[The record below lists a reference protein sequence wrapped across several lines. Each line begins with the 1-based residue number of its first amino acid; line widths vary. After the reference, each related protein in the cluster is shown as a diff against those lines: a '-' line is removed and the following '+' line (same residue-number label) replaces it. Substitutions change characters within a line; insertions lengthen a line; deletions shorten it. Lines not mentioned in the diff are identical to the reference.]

1 MLQLYFPTYISGYL
15 KTCTDF
21 FFQFNNYDCLIART
35 RFHAAIA
42 VAMLSYY
49 VDVYSISPY
58 TSIVLHVF
66 WYINV
71 SSLYYSAV
79 GTVQQVRWAEA

>member
-1 MLQLYFPTYISGYL
+1 MLKNLCIFL
-15 KTCTDF
+15 
-21 FFQFNNYDCLIART
+21 FQSNNYDSLIGRT
-35 RFHAAIA
+35 RFHATIA
-42 VAMLSYY
+42 VARLSYY

-71 SSLYYSAV
+71 SSLYYSVV

>member
-1 MLQLYFPTYISGYL
+1 MLKNLCIFL
-15 KTCTDF
+15 
-21 FFQFNNYDCLIART
+21 FQSNNYDSLIGRT

-42 VAMLSYY
+42 VARLSYY

-66 WYINV
+66 WYV
-71 SSLYYSAV
+71 HKCFF
-79 GTVQQVRWAEA
+79 TVLLCRRDSTTSKMG

>member
-1 MLQLYFPTYISGYL
+1 MLQLYFPTYISRYL
-15 KTCTDF
+15 KTCRDF
-21 FFQFNNYDCLIART
+21 FQLNNYDCLIART